1 MFSRQAAGE
10 TPTLP
15 EASASEEFAQPFFIL
30 HSSFFTLHLKSSVS
44 RRLCH
49 IHALGGI
56 PLEGLHVVGL
66 CGIVVLPLRAQ

>member
-30 HSSFFTLHLKSSVS
+30 HSSFFILHSSFF
-44 RRLCH
+44 
-49 IHALGGI
+49 I
-56 PLEGLHVVGL
+56 LHSSFKKLSFPPAWSHPHSV
-66 CGIVVLPLRAQ
+66 RDTT